1 MVDTQCQEYTTVVE
15 FLRQTLECMK
25 ATADC
30 IDLEALSVS
39 PVMFKAMARFLQ
51 EALLVMAIREVHYV

>member
-1 MVDTQCQEYTTVVE
+1 
-15 FLRQTLECMK
+15 MK
-25 ATADC
+25 PTADC
-30 IDLEALSVS
+30 IDLEAPSVS